1 MGIRLNP
8 KRLLVR
14 IVSRQNFMKLLN
26 TLTSHF
32 NRGANVGNL
41 VSVVLIVIILLIKP
55 SEAMMV

>member
-1 MGIRLNP
+1 
-8 KRLLVR
+8 
-14 IVSRQNFMKLLN
+14 MKLLN
-26 TLTSHF
+26 TLTSQF